1 MKKFLSNSLSFVALL
16 LAHSSCVQERVE
28 RFEQDRVIIFDAFFS
43 NPTKSISLDDSFKV
57 WGLSYP
63 AASDGQES
71 GSQAEMILDAEKFDR
86 DEGIWRSE
94 DEHLWC
100 SNDSKMGFFAISPSD
115 VPATF
120 STDKGVCVN
129 GFDMSASAPDLKFA
143 TLSDAR
149 KPQADLP
156 TSIVFRSALCDV
168 EFRAKSVASDDINI
182 TITKVTLSD
191 VVATGDFC
199 TLPSPEWTL
208 GAKKTDL
215 VVFEGNMLLTEN
227 AQSLGEV
234 MSVIPQNLKP
244 RITLRYNFDSGMGGV
259 IKDIDVEI
267 KRDFKWRVGK
277 KRIYTFKVSQ
287 NLGLTSDI
295 VTDEEK

>member
-1 MKKFLSNSLSFVALL
+1 MKKFLSNSLSFVVLL

-28 RFEQDRVIIFDAFFS
+28 HFEQDRVITFDAFFS

-57 WGLSYP
+57 WGL
-63 AASDGQES
+63 ES
-71 GSQAEMILDAEKFDR
+71 GPTAEMVLEAEKFDR
-86 DEGIWRSE
+86 VEGIWRSE
-94 DEHLWC
+94 KDHLWC
-100 SNDSKMGFFAISPSD
+100 SNDSKMSFFAISPSY

-120 STDKGVCVN
+120 SIDKGVCVN
-129 GFDMSASAPDLKFA
+129 GFDISASAPDLKFA
-143 TLSDAR
+143 TLTGVR

-156 TSIVFRSALCDV
+156 TSIVFQSALCDV

-191 VVATGDFC
+191 VVTAGDFR

-208 GAKKTDL
+208 GAKKTEL
-215 VVFEGNMLLTEN
+215 VVFEGNVLLTED
-227 AQSLGEV
+227 AQLLGEM

-244 RITLRYNFDSGMGGV
+244 RITLRYNFDSGTGGV
-259 IKDIDVEI
+259 IKDIDVEM

-277 KRIYTFKVSQ
+277 KRVYTFKVSQ

-295 VTDEEK
+295 VTDEDK

>member
-1 MKKFLSNSLSFVALL
+1 MKKFLSISLSFVALL

-28 RFEQDRVIIFDAFFS
+28 RFEQDRVITFDAFFS
-43 NPTKSISLDDSFKV
+43 NPTKSGALKSPFKV
-57 WGLSYP
+57 WGL
-63 AASDGQES
+63 ES
-71 GSQAEMILDAEKFDR
+71 SPTTEMVLEAESFAPVD
-86 DEGIWRSE
+86 GIWRSE
-94 DEHLWC
+94 REHLWGPD
-100 SNDSKMGFFAISPSD
+100 DSMMSFFAISPSD

-120 STDKGVCVN
+120 SRDKGVCVN
-129 GFDMSASAPDLKFA
+129 GFDISASTPDLKFA
-143 TLSDAR
+143 TLTGVR

-156 TSIVFRSALCDV
+156 TSIVFQSALCDV
-168 EFRAKSVASDDINI
+168 EFRAKSVASDDISI

-191 VVATGDFC
+191 VVTTGDFC

-208 GAKKTDL
+208 GPKKTEL
-215 VVFEGNMLLTEN
+215 VVFEGNVLLTEE

-267 KRDFKWRVGK
+267 NRDFKWRVGK
-277 KRIYTFKVSQ
+277 KRVYTFKVSQ

-295 VTDEEK
+295 VTAEDK

>member
-1 MKKFLSNSLSFVALL
+1 MWELDRMKQFLSNSLSFVALL

-28 RFEQDRVIIFDAFFS
+28 RFEQDRVITFDAIFS

-57 WGLSYP
+57 WGL
-63 AASDGQES
+63 ES
-71 GSQAEMILDAEKFDR
+71 GPTAEMALEAESFSPVD
-86 DEGIWRSE
+86 GIWRSE
-94 DEHLWC
+94 REHLWG
-100 SNDSKMGFFAISPSD
+100 SDDSMMSFFAISPSD
-115 VPATF
+115 VPASF
-120 STDKGVCVN
+120 SRDKGVCVN
-129 GFDMSASAPDLKFA
+129 GFDISASAPDLKFA
-143 TLSDAR
+143 TLTGVR

-156 TSIVFRSALCDV
+156 TSIVFQSALCDV
-168 EFRAKSVASDDINI
+168 EFRAKSVASDDISI

-191 VVATGDFC
+191 VVTTGDFC

-208 GAKKTDL
+208 GAKKTEL
-215 VVFEGNMLLTEN
+215 VVFEGNVLLTED

-277 KRIYTFKVSQ
+277 KRVYTFKVSQ
-287 NLGLTSDI
+287 NMGLTSDI
-295 VTDEEK
+295 VTAEEK

>member
-1 MKKFLSNSLSFVALL
+1 MKKFLSISLSFVALL

-28 RFEQDRVIIFDAFFS
+28 RFEQDRVITFDAFFS
-43 NPTKSISLDDSFKV
+43 NPTKSGALKSPFKV
-57 WGLSYP
+57 WGL
-63 AASDGQES
+63 ES
-71 GSQAEMILDAEKFDR
+71 SPTTEMVLEAESFAPVD
-86 DEGIWRSE
+86 GIWRSE
-94 DEHLWC
+94 REHLWGPD
-100 SNDSKMGFFAISPSD
+100 DSMMSFFAISPSD

-120 STDKGVCVN
+120 SRDKGVCVN
-129 GFDMSASAPDLKFA
+129 GFDISASASDLKFA
-143 TLSDAR
+143 TLTGVR

-156 TSIVFRSALCDV
+156 TSIVFQSALCDV
-168 EFRAKSVASDDINI
+168 EFRAKSVASDDISI

-191 VVATGDFC
+191 VVTAGDFC

-208 GAKKTDL
+208 GPKKTEL
-215 VVFEGNMLLTEN
+215 VVFEGNVLLTED

-267 KRDFKWRVGK
+267 NRDFKWRVGK
-277 KRIYTFKVSQ
+277 KRVYTFKVSQ

-295 VTDEEK
+295 VTAEDR

>member
-28 RFEQDRVIIFDAFFS
+28 RFEQDRVITFDAFFS
-43 NPTKSISLDDSFKV
+43 NPTKSGALKSPFKV
-57 WGLSYP
+57 WGL
-63 AASDGQES
+63 ES
-71 GSQAEMILDAEKFDR
+71 SPTTEMVLEAEAFAPVD
-86 DEGIWRSE
+86 GIWRSE
-94 DEHLWC
+94 REHLWGPD
-100 SNDSKMGFFAISPSD
+100 DSMMSFFAISPSD

-120 STDKGVCVN
+120 SRDKGVCVN
-129 GFDMSASAPDLKFA
+129 GFDISASTPDLKFA
-143 TLSDAR
+143 TLTGVR

-156 TSIVFRSALCDV
+156 TSIVFQSALCDV
-168 EFRAKSVASDDINI
+168 EFRAKSVACDDISI

-191 VVATGDFC
+191 VVTTGDFR

-208 GAKKTDL
+208 GTKKTEL
-215 VVFEGNMLLTEN
+215 VVFEGNVLLTEE

-267 KRDFKWRVGK
+267 NRDFKWRVGK
-277 KRIYTFKVSQ
+277 KRVYTFKVSQ

-295 VTDEEK
+295 VTAEDK

>member
-28 RFEQDRVIIFDAFFS
+28 HFEQDRVITFDAFFS
-43 NPTKSISLDDSFKV
+43 NPTKSISFDDSFKV
-57 WGLSYP
+57 WGL
-63 AASDGQES
+63 ES
-71 GSQAEMILDAEKFDR
+71 GPTAEMVLEAESFVPVD
-86 DEGIWRSE
+86 GIWRSE
-94 DEHLWC
+94 REHLWGPD
-100 SNDSKMGFFAISPSD
+100 DSMMSFFAISPSD

-120 STDKGVCVN
+120 SRDKGVCVN
-129 GFDMSASAPDLKFA
+129 GFDISASAPDLKFA
-143 TLSDAR
+143 TLTGVR

-156 TSIVFRSALCDV
+156 TSIVFQSALCDV
-168 EFRAKSVASDDINI
+168 EFRAKSVASDDISI
-182 TITKVTLSD
+182 AITKVTLSD
-191 VVATGDFC
+191 VVTAGDFC

-208 GAKKTDL
+208 GPKKTEL
-215 VVFEGNMLLTEN
+215 VVFEGNVLLTEE

-267 KRDFKWRVGK
+267 NRDFKWRVGK
-277 KRIYTFKVSQ
+277 KRVYTFKVSQ

-295 VTDEEK
+295 VTAEDK

>member
-1 MKKFLSNSLSFVALL
+1 MKKFLSISLSFVALL

-28 RFEQDRVIIFDAFFS
+28 RFEQDRVITFDAFFS
-43 NPTKSISLDDSFKV
+43 NPTKSGALKSPFKV
-57 WGLSYP
+57 WGI
-63 AASDGQES
+63 ES
-71 GSQAEMILDAEKFDR
+71 SPTTEMVLESETFAPDD
-86 DEGIWRSE
+86 GIWRSE
-94 DEHLWC
+94 REHLWGPD
-100 SNDSKMGFFAISPSD
+100 DSMMSFFAISPSD

-120 STDKGVCVN
+120 SRDKGVCVK
-129 GFDMSASAPDLKFA
+129 GFDISASAPDLKFA
-143 TLSDAR
+143 TLTGVR

-156 TSIVFRSALCDV
+156 TSIVFQSALCDV
-168 EFRAKSVASDDINI
+168 EFRAKSVASDDISI

-191 VVATGDFC
+191 VVTAGDFC

-208 GAKKTDL
+208 GTKKTEL
-215 VVFEGNMLLTEN
+215 VVFEGNVLLTED

-234 MSVIPQNLKP
+234 MSVIPQNLRP

-267 KRDFKWRVGK
+267 NRDFKWRVGK

-295 VTDEEK
+295 VTAEDK

>member
-1 MKKFLSNSLSFVALL
+1 MKQFLSNSLSFVALL

-28 RFEQDRVIIFDAFFS
+28 RFEQDRVITFDAFFS

-57 WGLSYP
+57 WGL
-63 AASDGQES
+63 ES
-71 GSQAEMILDAEKFDR
+71 GPTAEMILDAEKFDR
-86 DEGIWRSE
+86 VDGIWRSE
-94 DEHLWC
+94 REHLWGPD
-100 SNDSKMGFFAISPSD
+100 DSMMSFFAISPSD

-120 STDKGVCVN
+120 SRDKGVCVN
-129 GFDMSASAPDLKFA
+129 GFDISASAPNLKFA
-143 TLSDAR
+143 TLTGVR

-156 TSIVFRSALCDV
+156 TSIVFQSALCDV
-168 EFRAKSVASDDINI
+168 EFRAKSVASDDISI

-191 VVATGDFC
+191 VVTNGDFC

-208 GAKKTDL
+208 GAKKTDM
-215 VVFEGNMLLTEN
+215 VVFEGNILLTED

-267 KRDFKWRVGK
+267 NRGFKWRVGK
-277 KRIYTFKVSQ
+277 KRVYTFKVSQ

-295 VTDEEK
+295 FTTEEK

>member
-1 MKKFLSNSLSFVALL
+1 MKKFLSISLSFVALL

-28 RFEQDRVIIFDAFFS
+28 RFEQDRVITFDAFFS
-43 NPTKSISLDDSFKV
+43 NPTKSGALKSPFKV
-57 WGLSYP
+57 WGL
-63 AASDGQES
+63 ES
-71 GSQAEMILDAEKFDR
+71 SPTTEMVLEAESFAPID
-86 DEGIWRSE
+86 GIWRSE
-94 DEHLWC
+94 REHLWG
-100 SNDSKMGFFAISPSD
+100 SDDSMMSFFAISPSD

-120 STDKGVCVN
+120 SRDKGVCVN
-129 GFDMSASAPDLKFA
+129 GFDISASAPDLKFA
-143 TLSDAR
+143 TLTGVR

-156 TSIVFRSALCDV
+156 TSIVFQSALCDV
-168 EFRAKSVASDDINI
+168 EFRAKSVASDDISI

-191 VVATGDFC
+191 VVTTGDFR
-199 TLPSPEWTL
+199 TLPSPEWAL
-208 GAKKTDL
+208 GTKKTEL
-215 VVFEGNMLLTEN
+215 VVFEGNVLLTEE

-267 KRDFKWRVGK
+267 NRDFKWRVGK
-277 KRIYTFKVSQ
+277 KRVYTFKVSQ

-295 VTDEEK
+295 VTAEEK

>member
-28 RFEQDRVIIFDAFFS
+28 RFEQDRVITFDAFFS

-57 WGLSYP
+57 WGL
-63 AASDGQES
+63 ES
-71 GSQAEMILDAEKFDR
+71 GPTAEMVLEAESFSPVD
-86 DEGIWRSE
+86 GIWRSE
-94 DEHLWC
+94 REHLWGPD
-100 SNDSKMGFFAISPSD
+100 DSMMSFFAISPSD
-115 VPATF
+115 LPATF
-120 STDKGVCVN
+120 SIDKGVCVN
-129 GFDMSASAPDLKFA
+129 GFDISASAPDLKFA
-143 TLSDAR
+143 TLTDVC

-156 TSIVFRSALCDV
+156 TSIVFQSALCDV
-168 EFRAKSVASDDINI
+168 EFRAKSVASDDISI

-191 VVATGDFC
+191 VVTTGDFC

-208 GAKKTDL
+208 GPKKTEL
-215 VVFEGNMLLTEN
+215 VVFEGNVLLTED

-234 MSVIPQNLKP
+234 MSVIPQNLRP

-267 KRDFKWRVGK
+267 NRDFKWRVGK
-277 KRIYTFKVSQ
+277 KRVYTFKVSQ

-295 VTDEEK
+295 VTAEEK

>member
-1 MKKFLSNSLSFVALL
+1 MWELDRMKKSLSNSLSFVILL

-28 RFEQDRVIIFDAFFS
+28 RFEQDRVITFDAFFS
-43 NPTKSISLDDSFKV
+43 NPTKSGALKSPFKV
-57 WGLSYP
+57 WGL
-63 AASDGQES
+63 ES
-71 GSQAEMILDAEKFDR
+71 GPTDEMVLEAESFSPVG
-86 DEGIWRSE
+86 GIWRSE
-94 DEHLWC
+94 REHLWGPD
-100 SNDSKMGFFAISPSD
+100 DSMMSFFAISPSD

-120 STDKGVCVN
+120 SRDKGVCVN
-129 GFDMSASAPDLKFA
+129 GFDISASAPDLKFA
-143 TLSDAR
+143 TLTGVR

-156 TSIVFRSALCDV
+156 TSIVFQSALCDV
-168 EFRAKSVASDDINI
+168 EFRAKSVASDDISI

-191 VVATGDFC
+191 VVTAGDFC

-208 GAKKTDL
+208 GPKKTEL
-215 VVFEGNMLLTEN
+215 VVFEGNVLLTED

-267 KRDFKWRVGK
+267 NRDFKWRVGK
-277 KRIYTFKVSQ
+277 KRVYTFKVSQ

-295 VTDEEK
+295 VTAEEK

>member
-1 MKKFLSNSLSFVALL
+1 MKQFLSNSLSFVALL
-16 LAHSSCVQERVE
+16 LAYSSCVQERVE
-28 RFEQDRVIIFDAFFS
+28 HFEQDRVITFDAFFS

-57 WGLSYP
+57 WGLEIGP
-63 AASDGQES
+63 T
-71 GSQAEMILDAEKFDR
+71 AEMVLEAESFVPVD
-86 DEGIWRSE
+86 GIWRSE
-94 DEHLWC
+94 MEHLWGPD
-100 SNDSKMGFFAISPSD
+100 DSMMSFFAISPSD

-120 STDKGVCVN
+120 SRDKGVCVN
-129 GFDMSASAPDLKFA
+129 GFDISASAPDLKFA
-143 TLSDAR
+143 TLTGVR

-156 TSIVFRSALCDV
+156 TSIVFESALCDV

-191 VVATGDFC
+191 VVTTGDFC

-208 GAKKTDL
+208 GAKKTEL
-215 VVFEGNMLLTEN
+215 VVFEGNVLLTED

-244 RITLRYNFDSGMGGV
+244 RITLRYNFDSGTGGV
-259 IKDIDVEI
+259 IKDIDVEM

-295 VTDEEK
+295 VTDKE

>member
-1 MKKFLSNSLSFVALL
+1 MKKFLSISLSFVALL

-28 RFEQDRVIIFDAFFS
+28 RFEQDRVITFDAFFS
-43 NPTKSISLDDSFKV
+43 NPTKSGALKSPFKV
-57 WGLSYP
+57 WGL
-63 AASDGQES
+63 ES
-71 GSQAEMILDAEKFDR
+71 SPTTEMVLEAESFAPVD
-86 DEGIWRSE
+86 GIWRSE
-94 DEHLWC
+94 REHLWGPD
-100 SNDSKMGFFAISPSD
+100 DSMMSFFAISPSD

-120 STDKGVCVN
+120 SRDKGVCVN
-129 GFDMSASAPDLKFA
+129 GFDISASASDLKFA
-143 TLSDAR
+143 TLTGVR

-156 TSIVFRSALCDV
+156 TSIVFQSALCDV
-168 EFRAKSVASDDINI
+168 EFRAKSVASDDISI

-191 VVATGDFC
+191 VVTAGDFC

-208 GAKKTDL
+208 GPKKTEL
-215 VVFEGNMLLTEN
+215 VVFEGNVLLTEE

-267 KRDFKWRVGK
+267 NMDFKWRVGK
-277 KRIYTFKVSQ
+277 KRVYTFKVSQ

-295 VTDEEK
+295 VTAEEK

>member
-1 MKKFLSNSLSFVALL
+1 MKKFLSISLSFVALL
-16 LAHSSCVQERVE
+16 LAHTSCVQERVE
-28 RFEQDRVIIFDAFFS
+28 RYEQDRVITFDAFFS
-43 NPTKSISLDDSFKV
+43 NPTKSGALKSPFKV
-57 WGLSYP
+57 WGL
-63 AASDGQES
+63 ES
-71 GSQAEMILDAEKFDR
+71 SPTTELVFEAESFAPID
-86 DEGIWRSE
+86 GIWRSE
-94 DEHLWC
+94 REYLWGPD
-100 SNDSKMGFFAISPSD
+100 DSMMSFFAISPSD

-120 STDKGVCVN
+120 SRDKGVCVN
-129 GFDMSASAPDLKFA
+129 GFDISASAPDLKFA
-143 TLSDAR
+143 TLTGVR

-156 TSIVFRSALCDV
+156 TSIVFQSALCDV
-168 EFRAKSVASDDINI
+168 EFRAKSVASDDISI

-191 VVATGDFC
+191 VVTAGDFC

-208 GAKKTDL
+208 GPKKTDL
-215 VVFEGNMLLTEN
+215 VVFEGNVLLTEE

-267 KRDFKWRVGK
+267 NRDFKWRVGK

-295 VTDEEK
+295 VTAEDK

>member
-1 MKKFLSNSLSFVALL
+1 MWELNRMKKSLSISLSFVALL
-16 LAHSSCVQERVE
+16 LAHSSCLQERVE
-28 RFEQDRVIIFDAFFS
+28 RFEQDRVIAFDAIFS
-43 NPTKSISLDDSFKV
+43 NPTKSGALKSPFKV
-57 WGLSYP
+57 WGL
-63 AASDGQES
+63 ES
-71 GSQAEMILDAEKFDR
+71 GPTAEMVLEAESFSPVD
-86 DEGIWRSE
+86 GIWRSE
-94 DEHLWC
+94 REHLWGPD
-100 SNDSKMGFFAISPSD
+100 DSMMSFFAISPSD

-120 STDKGVCVN
+120 SRDKGVCVN
-129 GFDMSASAPDLKFA
+129 GFDISASAPDLKFA
-143 TLSDAR
+143 TLTGVR

-156 TSIVFRSALCDV
+156 TSIVFQSALCDV
-168 EFRAKSVASDDINI
+168 EFRAKSVASDDISI

-191 VVATGDFC
+191 VATTGDFC

-208 GAKKTDL
+208 GPNKTEL
-215 VVFEGNMLLTEN
+215 VVFEGNVLLTED

-267 KRDFKWRVGK
+267 NRDFKWRVGK
-277 KRIYTFKVSQ
+277 KRVYTFKVSQ

-295 VTDEEK
+295 VIAEEK

>member
-1 MKKFLSNSLSFVALL
+1 MKKFLSISLSFVALL

-28 RFEQDRVIIFDAFFS
+28 RFEQDRVITFDAFFS
-43 NPTKSISLDDSFKV
+43 NPTKSGALNSPFKV
-57 WGLSYP
+57 WGL
-63 AASDGQES
+63 ES
-71 GSQAEMILDAEKFDR
+71 SPTTEMVLEAETFAPV
-86 DEGIWRSE
+86 EGIWRSE
-94 DEHLWC
+94 REHLWG
-100 SNDSKMGFFAISPSD
+100 SDDSMMSFFAISPLD

-120 STDKGVCVN
+120 SRDKGVCVN
-129 GFDMSASAPDLKFA
+129 GFDISASTPDLKFA
-143 TLSDAR
+143 TLTGVR

-156 TSIVFRSALCDV
+156 TSIVFQSALCDV
-168 EFRAKSVASDDINI
+168 EFRAKSVASDDISI

-191 VVATGDFC
+191 VVTAGDFC

-208 GAKKTDL
+208 GPKKTEL
-215 VVFEGNMLLTEN
+215 VVFEGNVLLTED

-267 KRDFKWRVGK
+267 NRDFKWRVGK
-277 KRIYTFKVSQ
+277 KRVYTFKVSQ

-295 VTDEEK
+295 VTAEDK

>member
-1 MKKFLSNSLSFVALL
+1 MKKFLSISLSFVALL

-28 RFEQDRVIIFDAFFS
+28 RFEQDRVITFDAFFS
-43 NPTKSISLDDSFKV
+43 NPTKSGALNSPFKV
-57 WGLSYP
+57 WGL
-63 AASDGQES
+63 ES
-71 GSQAEMILDAEKFDR
+71 GPTAEMVLEAESFAPV
-86 DEGIWRSE
+86 EGIWRSE
-94 DEHLWC
+94 REHLWG
-100 SNDSKMGFFAISPSD
+100 SDDSMMSFFAISPLD

-120 STDKGVCVN
+120 SRDKGVCVN
-129 GFDMSASAPDLKFA
+129 GFDISASAPDLKFA
-143 TLSDAR
+143 TLTGVR

-156 TSIVFRSALCDV
+156 TSIVFQSALCDV
-168 EFRAKSVASDDINI
+168 EFRAKSVASDDISI

-191 VVATGDFC
+191 VVTAGDFC

-208 GAKKTDL
+208 GPKKTEL
-215 VVFEGNMLLTEN
+215 VVFEGNVLLTED

-267 KRDFKWRVGK
+267 NRDFKWRVGK
-277 KRIYTFKVSQ
+277 KRVYTFKVSQ

-295 VTDEEK
+295 VTAEDK

>member
-1 MKKFLSNSLSFVALL
+1 MKQFLSNSLSFVALL

-28 RFEQDRVIIFDAFFS
+28 RFEQDRVITFDAIFS

-57 WGLSYP
+57 WGL
-63 AASDGQES
+63 ES
-71 GSQAEMILDAEKFDR
+71 GPTAEMALEAESFSPVD
-86 DEGIWRSE
+86 GIWRSE
-94 DEHLWC
+94 REHLWG
-100 SNDSKMGFFAISPSD
+100 SDDSMMSFFAISPSD
-115 VPATF
+115 VPASF
-120 STDKGVCVN
+120 SRDKGVCVN
-129 GFDMSASAPDLKFA
+129 GFDISASAPDLKFA
-143 TLSDAR
+143 TLTGVR

-156 TSIVFRSALCDV
+156 TSIVFQSALCDV
-168 EFRAKSVASDDINI
+168 EFRAKSVASDDISI

-191 VVATGDFC
+191 VVTTGDFC

-208 GAKKTDL
+208 GTKKIEL
-215 VVFEGNMLLTEN
+215 VVFEGNILLTED

-267 KRDFKWRVGK
+267 NRDFKWRVGK
-277 KRIYTFKVSQ
+277 KRVYTFKVSQ

-295 VTDEEK
+295 VTAEDK

>member
-1 MKKFLSNSLSFVALL
+1 MWELDRMKKSLSNSLSFVILL

-28 RFEQDRVIIFDAFFS
+28 HFEQDRVITFDAFFS

-57 WGLSYP
+57 WGL
-63 AASDGQES
+63 ES
-71 GSQAEMILDAEKFDR
+71 GPTAEMVLEAESFAPV
-86 DEGIWRSE
+86 EGIWRSE
-94 DEHLWC
+94 REHLWGPD
-100 SNDSKMGFFAISPSD
+100 DSMMSFFAISPSD

-120 STDKGVCVN
+120 SRDKGVCVN
-129 GFDMSASAPDLKFA
+129 GFDISASTPDLKFA
-143 TLSDAR
+143 TLTGVR

-156 TSIVFRSALCDV
+156 TSIVFQSALCDV
-168 EFRAKSVASDDINI
+168 EFRAKSVASDDISI

-191 VVATGDFC
+191 VVTTGDFF
-199 TLPSPEWTL
+199 TMPSPEWTL
-208 GAKKTDL
+208 GAKKTEL
-215 VVFEGNMLLTEN
+215 VVFEGNILLTED

-267 KRDFKWRVGK
+267 NRDFKWRVGK
-277 KRIYTFKVSQ
+277 KRVYTFKVSQ

-295 VTDEEK
+295 VTAEEK

>member
-1 MKKFLSNSLSFVALL
+1 MWELDRMKQFLSNSLSFVALL

-28 RFEQDRVIIFDAFFS
+28 RFEQDRVITFDAFFS

-57 WGLSYP
+57 WGLEIGP
-63 AASDGQES
+63 T
-71 GSQAEMILDAEKFDR
+71 AEMVLEAESFVPVD
-86 DEGIWRSE
+86 GIWRSE
-94 DEHLWC
+94 MEHLWGPD
-100 SNDSKMGFFAISPSD
+100 DSMMSFFAISPSD
-115 VPATF
+115 VPASF
-120 STDKGVCVN
+120 SRDKGVCVN
-129 GFDMSASAPDLKFA
+129 GFDISASAPDLKFA
-143 TLSDAR
+143 TLTGVR

-156 TSIVFRSALCDV
+156 TSIVFQSALCDV
-168 EFRAKSVASDDINI
+168 EFRAKSVASDDISI

-191 VVATGDFC
+191 VVTTGDFC

-208 GAKKTDL
+208 GPKKTEL
-215 VVFEGNMLLTEN
+215 VVFEGNILLTED

-277 KRIYTFKVSQ
+277 KRVYTFKVSQ

-295 VTDEEK
+295 VTAEEK

>member
-1 MKKFLSNSLSFVALL
+1 MKKFLSISLSFVALL

-28 RFEQDRVIIFDAFFS
+28 RFEQDRVITFDAFFS
-43 NPTKSISLDDSFKV
+43 NPTKSGALKSPFKV
-57 WGLSYP
+57 WGM
-63 AASDGQES
+63 ES
-71 GSQAEMILDAEKFDR
+71 GPNAEMVLEAESFAPV
-86 DEGIWRSE
+86 EGIWRSE
-94 DEHLWC
+94 REHLWGPD
-100 SNDSKMGFFAISPSD
+100 DSTMSFFAISPSD

-120 STDKGVCVN
+120 SRDKGVCVN
-129 GFDMSASAPDLKFA
+129 GFDISASAPDLKFA
-143 TLSDAR
+143 TLTGVR

-156 TSIVFRSALCDV
+156 TSIVFQSALCDV
-168 EFRAKSVASDDINI
+168 EFRAKSVASDDISI

-191 VVATGDFC
+191 VSTTGDFR

-208 GAKKTDL
+208 GPKKTEL
-215 VVFEGNMLLTEN
+215 VVFEGNVLLTED

-267 KRDFKWRVGK
+267 NRDFKWRVGK
-277 KRIYTFKVSQ
+277 KRVYTFKVSQ

-295 VTDEEK
+295 VTAEEK

>member
-1 MKKFLSNSLSFVALL
+1 MKKSLSISLSFVALL
-16 LAHSSCVQERVE
+16 LAHSSCVQERIE
-28 RFEQDRVIIFDAFFS
+28 RFEQDRVITFDAFFS
-43 NPTKSISLDDSFKV
+43 NPTKSGVLKSPFKV
-57 WGLSYP
+57 WGL
-63 AASDGQES
+63 ES
-71 GSQAEMILDAEKFDR
+71 SPTTEMVLEAESFAPID
-86 DEGIWRSE
+86 GIWRSE
-94 DEHLWC
+94 REHLWG
-100 SNDSKMGFFAISPSD
+100 SDGSMMSFFAISPSD

-120 STDKGVCVN
+120 SRDKGVCVN
-129 GFDMSASAPDLKFA
+129 GFDISASTPDLKFA
-143 TLSDAR
+143 TLTGVR

-156 TSIVFRSALCDV
+156 TSIVFQSALCDV
-168 EFRAKSVASDDINI
+168 EFRAKSVASDDISI

-191 VVATGDFC
+191 VVTAGDFC

-208 GAKKTDL
+208 GPKKTEL
-215 VVFEGNMLLTEN
+215 VEFEGNVLLTEE

-267 KRDFKWRVGK
+267 NRDFKWRVGK
-277 KRIYTFKVSQ
+277 KRVYTFKVSQ

-295 VTDEEK
+295 VTAEEK

>member
-1 MKKFLSNSLSFVALL
+1 MKKFLSISLSFVALL

-28 RFEQDRVIIFDAFFS
+28 RFEQDRVITFDAFFS
-43 NPTKSISLDDSFKV
+43 NPTKSGALKSSFKV
-57 WGLSYP
+57 WGL
-63 AASDGQES
+63 ES
-71 GSQAEMILDAEKFDR
+71 GPTTEMVLEAESFAPV
-86 DEGIWRSE
+86 EGIWRSE
-94 DEHLWC
+94 REHLWGPD
-100 SNDSKMGFFAISPSD
+100 DSMMSFFAISPSD

-120 STDKGVCVN
+120 SRDKGVCVN
-129 GFDMSASAPDLKFA
+129 GFDISASAPDLKFA
-143 TLSDAR
+143 TLTGVR

-156 TSIVFRSALCDV
+156 TSIVFQSALCDV
-168 EFRAKSVASDDINI
+168 EFRAKSVASDDISI

-191 VVATGDFC
+191 VVTAGDFC

-208 GAKKTDL
+208 GPKKTEL
-215 VVFEGNMLLTEN
+215 VVFEGNVLLTED

-267 KRDFKWRVGK
+267 NRDFKWRVGK
-277 KRIYTFKVSQ
+277 KRVYTFKVSQ

-295 VTDEEK
+295 VTAEDK

>member
-1 MKKFLSNSLSFVALL
+1 M
-16 LAHSSCVQERVE
+16 
-28 RFEQDRVIIFDAFFS
+28 ITFDAFFS
-43 NPTKSISLDDSFKV
+43 NPTKSGALKSPFKV
-57 WGLSYP
+57 WGI
-63 AASDGQES
+63 ES
-71 GSQAEMILDAEKFDR
+71 GPNAEMVLEAESFAPV
-86 DEGIWRSE
+86 EGIWRSE
-94 DEHLWC
+94 REHLWGPD
-100 SNDSKMGFFAISPSD
+100 DSTMSFFAISPSD

-120 STDKGVCVN
+120 SRDKGVCVN
-129 GFDMSASAPDLKFA
+129 GFDISASAPDLKFA
-143 TLSDAR
+143 TRTGVR

-156 TSIVFRSALCDV
+156 TSIVFQSALCDV
-168 EFRAKSVASDDINI
+168 EFRAKSVASDDISI

-191 VVATGDFC
+191 VVTTGDFC

-208 GAKKTDL
+208 GPKKTEL
-215 VVFEGNMLLTEN
+215 VVFEGNVLLTED

-267 KRDFKWRVGK
+267 NRDFKWRVGK
-277 KRIYTFKVSQ
+277 KRVYTFKVSQ

-295 VTDEEK
+295 VTAEEK

>member
-1 MKKFLSNSLSFVALL
+1 MKKFLSISLSFVALL

-28 RFEQDRVIIFDAFFS
+28 RFEQDRVITFDAFFS
-43 NPTKSISLDDSFKV
+43 KPTKSGALNSTFKV
-57 WGLSYP
+57 WGL
-63 AASDGQES
+63 ES
-71 GSQAEMILDAEKFDR
+71 SPTTEMVLEAESFAPV
-86 DEGIWRSE
+86 EGIWRSE
-94 DEHLWC
+94 REHLWGPD
-100 SNDSKMGFFAISPSD
+100 DSIMSFFAISPSD

-120 STDKGVCVN
+120 SRDKGVCVN
-129 GFDMSASAPDLKFA
+129 GFDISASAPDLKFS
-143 TLSDAR
+143 TLTGVR

-156 TSIVFRSALCDV
+156 TSIVFQSALCDV
-168 EFRAKSVASDDINI
+168 EFRAKSVASDDISI

-191 VVATGDFC
+191 VVTAGDFC

-208 GAKKTDL
+208 GSKKTDL
-215 VVFEGNMLLTEN
+215 VVFEGNVLLTEE

-234 MSVIPQNLKP
+234 MSVIPQNLRP

-267 KRDFKWRVGK
+267 NRDFKWRVGK
-277 KRIYTFKVSQ
+277 KRVYTFKVSQ

-295 VTDEEK
+295 VTAEDK

>member
-1 MKKFLSNSLSFVALL
+1 MKKFLSISLSFVALL

-28 RFEQDRVIIFDAFFS
+28 RFEQDRVITFDAFFS
-43 NPTKSISLDDSFKV
+43 NPTKSGVLKSPFKV
-57 WGLSYP
+57 WGL
-63 AASDGQES
+63 ES
-71 GSQAEMILDAEKFDR
+71 SPTTEMVLEAESFAPV
-86 DEGIWRSE
+86 EGIWRSE
-94 DEHLWC
+94 REHLWGPD
-100 SNDSKMGFFAISPSD
+100 DSMMSFFAISPLD

-120 STDKGVCVN
+120 SRDKGVCVN
-129 GFDMSASAPDLKFA
+129 GFDISASAPDLKFA
-143 TLSDAR
+143 TLTGVR

-156 TSIVFRSALCDV
+156 TSIVFQSALCDV
-168 EFRAKSVASDDINI
+168 EFRAKSVASDDISI
-182 TITKVTLSD
+182 AITKVTLSD
-191 VVATGDFC
+191 VVTAGDFC

-208 GAKKTDL
+208 GPKKTEF
-215 VVFEGNMLLTEN
+215 VVFEGNVLLTEE

-267 KRDFKWRVGK
+267 NRDFKWRVGK
-277 KRIYTFKVSQ
+277 KRVYTFKVSQ

-295 VTDEEK
+295 VTAEEK

>member
-28 RFEQDRVIIFDAFFS
+28 RFEQDRVITFDAFFS
-43 NPTKSISLDDSFKV
+43 NPTKSGALKSPFKV
-57 WGLSYP
+57 WGI
-63 AASDGQES
+63 ES
-71 GSQAEMILDAEKFDR
+71 SPTTEMVLEAESFAPV
-86 DEGIWRSE
+86 EGIWRSE
-94 DEHLWC
+94 REHLWGPD
-100 SNDSKMGFFAISPSD
+100 DSMMSFFAISPSD

-120 STDKGVCVN
+120 SRDKGVCVN
-129 GFDMSASAPDLKFA
+129 GFDISASAPDLKFA
-143 TLSDAR
+143 TLTGVR

-156 TSIVFRSALCDV
+156 TSIVFQSALCDV
-168 EFRAKSVASDDINI
+168 EFRAKSVASDDISI

-191 VVATGDFC
+191 VVTAGDFC

-208 GAKKTDL
+208 GPKKTEL
-215 VVFEGNMLLTEN
+215 VVFEGNVLLTED

-267 KRDFKWRVGK
+267 NRDFKWRVGK
-277 KRIYTFKVSQ
+277 KRVYTFKVSQ

-295 VTDEEK
+295 VTAEDK

>member
-28 RFEQDRVIIFDAFFS
+28 RFEQDRVITFDAFFS
-43 NPTKSISLDDSFKV
+43 NSTKSGALKSPFKV
-57 WGLSYP
+57 WGL
-63 AASDGQES
+63 ES
-71 GSQAEMILDAEKFDR
+71 GPTDEMVLEAESFSPVG
-86 DEGIWRSE
+86 GIWRSKS
-94 DEHLWC
+94 EHLWGPD
-100 SNDSKMGFFAISPSD
+100 DSMMSFFAISPSD

-120 STDKGVCVN
+120 SRDKGVCVN
-129 GFDMSASAPDLKFA
+129 GFDISASAPDLKFA
-143 TLSDAR
+143 TLTGVR

-156 TSIVFRSALCDV
+156 TSIVFQSALCDV
-168 EFRAKSVASDDINI
+168 EFRAKSVASDDISI

-191 VVATGDFC
+191 VVTTGDFC

-208 GAKKTDL
+208 GPKKTEL
-215 VVFEGNMLLTEN
+215 VVFEGNVLLTED

-267 KRDFKWRVGK
+267 NRDFKWRVGK
-277 KRIYTFKVSQ
+277 KRVYTFKVSQ

-295 VTDEEK
+295 VTAEEK

>member
-1 MKKFLSNSLSFVALL
+1 MKKFLSISLSFVALL

-28 RFEQDRVIIFDAFFS
+28 RFEQDRVITFDAFFS
-43 NPTKSISLDDSFKV
+43 NPTKSGALKSPFKV
-57 WGLSYP
+57 WG
-63 AASDGQES
+63 QES
-71 GSQAEMILDAEKFDR
+71 GQTTEMVLEAESFAPV
-86 DEGIWRSE
+86 EGIWRSE
-94 DEHLWC
+94 REHLWGPD
-100 SNDSKMGFFAISPSD
+100 DSMMSFFAISPSD

-120 STDKGVCVN
+120 SRDKGVCVN
-129 GFDMSASAPDLKFA
+129 WFDISASASDLKFA
-143 TLSDAR
+143 TLTGVR

-156 TSIVFRSALCDV
+156 TSIVFQSALCDV
-168 EFRAKSVASDDINI
+168 EFRAKSVASDDISI

-191 VVATGDFC
+191 VVTAGDFC

-208 GAKKTDL
+208 GPKKTEL
-215 VVFEGNMLLTEN
+215 VVFEGNVLLTED

-267 KRDFKWRVGK
+267 NRDFKWRVGK
-277 KRIYTFKVSQ
+277 KRVYTFKVSQ

-295 VTDEEK
+295 VTAEDK

>member
-1 MKKFLSNSLSFVALL
+1 MKQFLSNSLSFVALL
-16 LAHSSCVQERVE
+16 LAHSSCLQERVE
-28 RFEQDRVIIFDAFFS
+28 RFEQDRVITFDAIFS

-57 WGLSYP
+57 WGL
-63 AASDGQES
+63 ES
-71 GSQAEMILDAEKFDR
+71 GPTAEMALEAESFSPVD
-86 DEGIWRSE
+86 GIWRSE
-94 DEHLWC
+94 REHLWG
-100 SNDSKMGFFAISPSD
+100 SDDSMMSFFAISPSD

-120 STDKGVCVN
+120 SRDKGVCVN
-129 GFDMSASAPDLKFA
+129 GFDISASAPDLKFA
-143 TLSDAR
+143 TLTGVR

-156 TSIVFRSALCDV
+156 TSIVFQSALCDV
-168 EFRAKSVASDDINI
+168 EFRAKSVASDDISI

-191 VVATGDFC
+191 VVTTGDFC

-208 GAKKTDL
+208 GAKKTEL
-215 VVFEGNMLLTEN
+215 VVFEGNILLTED

-267 KRDFKWRVGK
+267 NRDFKWRVGK
-277 KRIYTFKVSQ
+277 KRVYTFKVSQ

-295 VTDEEK
+295 VTAEEK

>member
-1 MKKFLSNSLSFVALL
+1 MKQFLSNSLSFVALL

-28 RFEQDRVIIFDAFFS
+28 RFEQDRVITFDAFFS

-57 WGLSYP
+57 WGLEIGP
-63 AASDGQES
+63 T
-71 GSQAEMILDAEKFDR
+71 AEMVLEAESFVPVD
-86 DEGIWRSE
+86 GIWRSE
-94 DEHLWC
+94 MEHLWGPD
-100 SNDSKMGFFAISPSD
+100 DSMMSFFAISPSD
-115 VPATF
+115 VPASF
-120 STDKGVCVN
+120 SRDKGVCVN
-129 GFDMSASAPDLKFA
+129 GFDISASAPDLKFA
-143 TLSDAR
+143 TLTGVR

-156 TSIVFRSALCDV
+156 TSIVFQSALCDV
-168 EFRAKSVASDDINI
+168 EFRAKSVASDDISI

-191 VVATGDFC
+191 VVTTGDFC

-208 GAKKTDL
+208 GPKKTEL
-215 VVFEGNMLLTEN
+215 VVFEGNILLTED

-277 KRIYTFKVSQ
+277 KRVYTFKVSQ

-295 VTDEEK
+295 VTAEEK

>member
-1 MKKFLSNSLSFVALL
+1 MKKFLSISLSFVALL

-28 RFEQDRVIIFDAFFS
+28 RFEQDRVITFDAFFS
-43 NPTKSISLDDSFKV
+43 NPTKSGALKSPFKV
-57 WGLSYP
+57 WGL
-63 AASDGQES
+63 ES
-71 GSQAEMILDAEKFDR
+71 GPTTEMVLEAESFSPV
-86 DEGIWRSE
+86 EGIWRSE
-94 DEHLWC
+94 REHLWGPD
-100 SNDSKMGFFAISPSD
+100 DSMMSFFAISPSD

-120 STDKGVCVN
+120 SRDKGVCVN
-129 GFDMSASAPDLKFA
+129 GFDISASAADLKFA
-143 TLSDAR
+143 TLTGVR

-156 TSIVFRSALCDV
+156 TSIVFQSALCDV
-168 EFRAKSVASDDINI
+168 EFRAKSVASDDISI

-191 VVATGDFC
+191 VVTAGDFC

-208 GAKKTDL
+208 GPKKTEL
-215 VVFEGNMLLTEN
+215 VVFEGNVLLTED

-267 KRDFKWRVGK
+267 NRDFKWRVGK
-277 KRIYTFKVSQ
+277 KRVYTFKVSQ

-295 VTDEEK
+295 VTAEEK

>member
-1 MKKFLSNSLSFVALL
+1 MKKFLSISLSFVALL

-28 RFEQDRVIIFDAFFS
+28 RFEQDRVITFDAFFS
-43 NPTKSISLDDSFKV
+43 NPTKSGALKSPFKV
-57 WGLSYP
+57 WGL
-63 AASDGQES
+63 ES
-71 GSQAEMILDAEKFDR
+71 SPTTEMVLEAESFAPV
-86 DEGIWRSE
+86 EGIWRSE
-94 DEHLWC
+94 REHLWGPD
-100 SNDSKMGFFAISPSD
+100 DSMMSFFAISPSD

-120 STDKGVCVN
+120 SRDKGVCVN
-129 GFDMSASAPDLKFA
+129 GFDISASAPDLKFA
-143 TLSDAR
+143 TLTGVR

-156 TSIVFRSALCDV
+156 TSIVFQSALCDV
-168 EFRAKSVASDDINI
+168 EFRAKSVASDDISI

-191 VVATGDFC
+191 VVTAGDFC

-208 GAKKTDL
+208 GAKKTEL
-215 VVFEGNMLLTEN
+215 VVFEGNVLLTED

-267 KRDFKWRVGK
+267 NRDFKWRVGK
-277 KRIYTFKVSQ
+277 KRVYTFKVSQ

-295 VTDEEK
+295 VTAEEK